1 MPLLWYNMQS
11 GPRCSLSLLLCAI
24 EQLLFWDFRF
34 DNLHKNI
41 TSNKNKMIHVIIIH
55 PMLHSEESIDT
66 HWFFFPSSK
75 ILKPIHI
82 QLLDDMNKCAGKF
95 IQTRD
100 MT

>member
-24 EQLLFWDFRF
+24 AQLLFWDFRF

-55 PMLHSEESIDT
+55 PCCTQKNPLIHIG
-66 HWFFFPSSK
+66 FFP
-75 ILKPIHI
+75 I
-82 QLLDDMNKCAGKF
+82 
-95 IQTRD
+95 
-100 MT
+100 

>member
-41 TSNKNKMIHVIIIH
+41 TSNKIKTIHVIIIPCCTQKNPLIH
-55 PMLHSEESIDT
+55 IG
-66 HWFFFPSSK
+66 FFPH
-75 ILKPIHI
+75 L
-82 QLLDDMNKCAGKF
+82 AKF
-95 IQTRD
+95 
-100 MT
+100 

>member
-24 EQLLFWDFRF
+24 EQLLSWDFRF

-41 TSNKNKMIHVIIIH
+41 TSNKNKMIRVTIIH
-55 PMLHSEESIDT
+55 SMLHSEESNDT

-75 ILKPIHI
+75 ILKPIQI
-82 QLLDDMNKCAGKF
+82 QFVDDMSKCAGKF

>member
-1 MPLLWYNMQS
+1 MSLLWYNMQS

-24 EQLLFWDFRF
+24 AQLLFWDFCF

-66 HWFFFPSSK
+66 HWFFSH
-75 ILKPIHI
+75 L
-82 QLLDDMNKCAGKF
+82 AKF
-95 IQTRD
+95 
-100 MT
+100 